1 MSDQLRTIR
10 VLVIAAV
17 RLYREGLADVLGRV
31 PGVTVVGAEPDAHE
45 AATRMGDWVPDVI
58 LLDIG
63 APQSQVVVLE
73 LAQHAPHVP
82 VVALGVDRSEAEI
95 LACAEAG
102 ITGYVTAEASLEELV
117 EVVETAA
124 RGEVICSPR
133 LAGALVR
140 RLATL
145 ATRNRAT
152 EASKPLRRLT
162 PREREIVTF
171 LERYRSGDREESRPQ
186 PAGQAE
192 RAPSRRSRP
201 TR

>member
-17 RLYREGLADVLGRV
+17 GLYREGLADVLGRV

-45 AATRMGDWVPDVI
+45 AATRMGDWAPDAI

-63 APQSQVVVLE
+63 ARQSQVVVLE

-95 LACAEAG
+95 LACAEAA
-102 ITGYVTAEASLEELV
+102 ITGYVTAEASLEEVV

-124 RGEVICSPR
+124 RGEGICS
-133 LAGALVR
+133 
-140 RLATL
+140 
-145 ATRNRAT
+145 
-152 EASKPLRRLT
+152 
-162 PREREIVTF
+162 
-171 LERYRSGDREESRPQ
+171 
-186 PAGQAE
+186 
-192 RAPSRRSRP
+192 
-201 TR
+201 